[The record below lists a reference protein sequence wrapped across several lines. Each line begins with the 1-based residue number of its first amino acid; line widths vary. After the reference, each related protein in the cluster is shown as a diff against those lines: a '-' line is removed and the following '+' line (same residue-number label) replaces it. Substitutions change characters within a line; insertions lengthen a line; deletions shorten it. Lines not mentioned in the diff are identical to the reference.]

1 MNYQEFL
8 TNHKTFYVLSLD
20 TSTRWIICS
29 FFKIDFESTSNF
41 SITTLY
47 QKEEEG
53 IRNSF
58 QKLSL
63 YLKEVLLYKK
73 PDLILCGTGPG
84 SFTGVRISVTTART
98 LSQVYRIPIIAID
111 SLSLY
116 SYSIYR
122 QENIDHFLIGFD
134 GKQKKYYT
142 KEFNQDML
150 LNPISDISK
159 NEILHTIENNVLF
172 LDNKEPLISWL
183 NEKEKLLYQHKIN
196 LITSVSSRFWI
207 DLILSE
213 KFINNSD
220 NFFYE
225 NYKNVIPLYIRKDP
239 AHEKYPEGLARI

>member
-1 MNYQEFL
+1 MNYQGFL
-8 TNHKTFYVLSLD
+8 TNHKTFYVLALD
-20 TSTRWIICS
+20 TSTKWIICS

-47 QKEEEG
+47 QKEEEA

-63 YLKEVLLYKK
+63 YLKDALLYKK
-73 PDLILCGTGPG
+73 PDLILCGIGPG
-84 SFTGVRISVTTART
+84 SFTGVRIGVTTART

-122 QENIDHFLIGFD
+122 KENIENFFIGFD
-134 GKQKKYYT
+134 GKQKKYYL
-142 KEFNQDML
+142 KEFHQDIFL
-150 LNPISDISK
+150 KPILDISIK
-159 NEILHTIENNVLF
+159 EIIHKIENKILF
-172 LDNKEPLISWL
+172 VDNKETLISWL
-183 NEKEKLLYQHKIN
+183 NEKEKLLYQDKIK
-196 LITSVSSRFWI
+196 LITSISSRYWI

-213 KFINNSD
+213 KFINNSY

-225 NYKNVIPLYIRKDP
+225 NYKNVIPLYIRQDP
-239 AHEKYPEGLARI
+239 AHEKYPEGLART

>member
-1 MNYQEFL
+1 MGN
-8 TNHKTFYVLSLD
+8 K
-20 TSTRWIICS
+20 
-29 FFKIDFESTSNF
+29 
-41 SITTLY
+41 
-47 QKEEEG
+47 
-53 IRNSF
+53 
-58 QKLSL
+58 
-63 YLKEVLLYKK
+63 
-73 PDLILCGTGPG
+73 
-84 SFTGVRISVTTART
+84 
-98 LSQVYRIPIIAID
+98 
-111 SLSLY
+111 
-116 SYSIYR
+116 
-122 QENIDHFLIGFD
+122 
-134 GKQKKYYT
+134 KKYYT

-150 LNPISDISK
+150 LNPISDTSI

-183 NEKEKLLYQHKIN
+183 NEKEKLLYQNKIN